1 MENGFGPKVEVMAP
15 RLPSRPESKG
25 EKAGTSKS
33 RIKRQLTI
41 RGKYKPRPAPAN
53 PKTPGERIRAARRG
67 LNLTQKELGERLLTD
82 QTTVSAWERGISDK
96 LAGPSLVA
104 LAQILQTTPQ
114 ALLTGKGWELPA
126 LDPPGVSGNRAAEPY
141 AADLVH
147 LPTAPEAGL
156 ALWMPR
162 EHPEE
167 HQAMDPRHVQAELKK
182 ALTAGRP
189 VWVVVG

>member
-1 MENGFGPKVEVMAP
+1 MATRFGPKVEVMAP

-25 EKAGTSKS
+25 EKAGKSKS
-33 RIKRQLTI
+33 RIKRQLTA

-53 PKTPGERIRAARRG
+53 PKTPGERIRAARRA
-67 LNLTQKELGERLLTD
+67 LYLTQMELGERLLTD

-126 LDPPGVSGNRAAEPY
+126 PDPAGVPGDRAAEPY

-147 LPTAPEAGL
+147 LPVAPKVGQ
-156 ALWMPR
+156 ALWMSR
-162 EHPEE
+162 ANPEE
-167 HQAMDPRHVQAELKK
+167 HQTMDPRQVQAELKK
-182 ALTAGRP
+182 ALAEGRP

>member
-1 MENGFGPKVEVMAP
+1 
-15 RLPSRPESKG
+15 
-25 EKAGTSKS
+25 
-33 RIKRQLTI
+33 LTA

-53 PKTPGERIRAARRG
+53 PKSPGERIRAARRE

-104 LAQILQTTPQ
+104 LAQTLQTTPD
-114 ALLTGKGWELPA
+114 ALLTGKGWVLPA
-126 LDPPGVSGNRAAEPY
+126 TDPVEILRNRAAEPY

-147 LPTAPEAGL
+147 LPAAPKVGQ
-156 ALWMPR
+156 ALWMPWGS
-162 EHPEE
+162 PEE
-167 HQAMDPRHVQAELKK
+167 HQAMDQKQVQAELKK
-182 ALTAGRP
+182 ALAEGRP